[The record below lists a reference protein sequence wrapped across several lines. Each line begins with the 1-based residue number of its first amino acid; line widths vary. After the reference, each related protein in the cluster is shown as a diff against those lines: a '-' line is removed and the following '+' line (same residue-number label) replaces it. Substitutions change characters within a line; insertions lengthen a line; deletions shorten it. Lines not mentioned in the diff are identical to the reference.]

1 MNHLCQKSVLVQK
14 KMNKHPLLNKKC
26 YKIHKINELRKYF
39 LIQTAIPLIVYKK
52 VKVKVKV
59 IVKVLILQS
68 YTLMYLLGSK
78 PFTRFSAYDT

>member
-1 MNHLCQKSVLVQK
+1 MNYA
-14 KMNKHPLLNKKC
+14 N
-26 YKIHKINELRKYF
+26 IF